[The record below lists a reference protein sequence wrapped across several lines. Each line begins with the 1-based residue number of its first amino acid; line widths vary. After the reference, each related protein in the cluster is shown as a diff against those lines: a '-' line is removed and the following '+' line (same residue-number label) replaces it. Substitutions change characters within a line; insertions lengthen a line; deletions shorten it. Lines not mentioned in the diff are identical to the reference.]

1 MWLTRLSIQRPVF
14 VIVLMATLVILGLF
28 CRSKMQVEERP
39 RVDIPYVTITTTYPG
54 TGPAE
59 MESLISKPI
68 EDAVSSVNGIR
79 NITSSSQYGI
89 SFVQLEFN
97 IGTNS
102 QFAAQEVRQKVDGV
116 RRKLPRDIDPPVVD
130 RLDINARPVIYL
142 GMKGE
147 RSLKQLRFM
156 ADTQIKYRLAQVPG
170 VGQVEVTGGDV
181 REIRVAVNKRRLEA
195 WNMSISDVVSAIFR
209 ANANIPSGHVTE
221 GPRDYD
227 ARLIGEFQSVEQM
240 MDLDLPL
247 SFGQNNVPLKLRDV
261 ATVHDTTAE
270 RANTARIWM
279 REKPRVPAKVLGTT
293 QETAKVEYEIE
304 GQKRTDEVPLRY
316 VFREHRGRLTMGV
329 PGPQALHPGEE
340 VLVPMPME
348 GADSVGIT
356 VTKLADANTVDVVD
370 GVLRELAR
378 MEKELPGNI
387 RFQVTQDESR
397 TVRYALDD
405 INVSLILGALLAVI
419 VVFLFL
425 HNLRGTLI
433 CAIAIPTSLISAFI
447 PMYFLGQS
455 MNNMTML
462 GLSLVVGILV
472 DDSIV
477 VLENIYRHLHM
488 GETPT
493 EAALNGRGE
502 IGNAAI
508 IITLVDVVVFLPMI
522 WMGGIIGMFLKAFGL
537 TVAVATLFSLL
548 VSFTVTPW
556 LTSRWYRLGE
566 DVETRRGLFLL
577 LDRGLHALDRGYR
590 KVLDWALG
598 TPRWF
603 AVAVLIALVLWLVR
617 GGLPTELADKI
628 WAGCLVVSVLALGT
642 FILAGW
648 WKTAGRMAIFALGIL
663 FFVYTM
669 QVWGPV
675 MKIGYIPVYDQ
686 SKLGVMLELPAGAS
700 LEETDRVTRQI
711 EEEIAATPEV
721 ATIFTEIGKAG
732 GGSRSA
738 PETGRQFAQINIQLY
753 EKPDIIETINPFT
766 AKEKHELDWR
776 QRSDSDV
783 AADIRKRIDRIAGGK
798 LVIVPVRGFSGVNAP
813 VQVELLGFDLD
824 QMKKL
829 SEEIRDKLAKI
840 PGVINPDI
848 SLRPG
853 KPEAQVT
860 IDREKASQY
869 GLDVS
874 QIGTALRNAYE
885 GNIDA
890 KFREEGEQFDIRVQ
904 FAEFDRSRIDE
915 VGSVVVGKIR
925 NAETN
930 TWSPVRL
937 NQVAHITMG
946 EGPNKIDRKNR
957 LRKATVGAYVLP
969 GVVALRVNSQIEAEI
984 AKMPLGDIKIA
995 AGGDADRARTEYP
1008 HLILSLAMSFVLVY
1022 LLMAVLFD
1030 NLIHPLTIQLSLPMA
1045 MIGAVIALVWADQQ
1059 LSIISVTGFIM
1070 LGGIVQ
1076 KNAIL
1081 LVDYTNT
1088 LRERGYDRDEAL
1100 KEAGPTRLRPILMT
1114 TLAMIAGMAPIAM
1127 AVGRGNEAR
1136 APLATCVIGGL
1147 VMSTLLSLI
1156 IIPCIY
1162 SVFDDVLAWFAKLL
1176 GKGRRSALVEH
1187 ALAEEGAE

>member
-14 VIVLMATLVILGLF
+14 VIVLMTTLVILGLF
-28 CRSKMQVEERP
+28 SRSKMQVEERP

-59 MESLISKPI
+59 MESLITKPL
-68 EDAVSSVNGIR
+68 EDSVSAVNGIR

-89 SFVQLEFN
+89 SFVQLEFF

-102 QFAAQEVRQKVDGV
+102 QFAAQEVRQKVDGA
-116 RRKLPRDIDPPVVD
+116 RKKLPRDVDPPVVD
-130 RLDINARPVIYL
+130 RLDINATPVVYL

-156 ADTQIKYRLAQVPG
+156 ADTQIRYRLAQVPG

-195 WNMSISDVVSAIFR
+195 WNMSINDVVGAIYR

-221 GPRDYD
+221 GARDYD

-240 MDLDLPL
+240 KDLDLPL
-247 SFGQNNVPLKLRDV
+247 TFGQNTVALKLRDV
-261 ATVHDTTAE
+261 ATVSDTTAE
-270 RANTARIWM
+270 RATTTRIWM
-279 REKPRVPAKVLGTT
+279 R
-293 QETAKVEYEIE
+293 
-304 GQKRTDEVPLRY
+304 D
-316 VFREHRGRLTMGV
+316 
-329 PGPQALHPGEE
+329 HPGKAM
-340 VLVPMPME
+340 L
-348 GADSVGIT
+348 GSDSVGLT
-356 VTKLADANTVDVVD
+356 VTKLADANTVEVVD
-370 GVLRELAR
+370 AVRKELAR
-378 MEKELPGNI
+378 LEKDLPGKI

-397 TVRYALDD
+397 TVRYALED
-405 INVSLILGALLAVI
+405 INVSLILGALLAVM

-433 CAIAIPTSLISAFI
+433 CAIAIPTSLIAAFI

-455 MNNMTML
+455 LNNMTML

-477 VLENIYRHLHM
+477 VLENIYRHLHR

-508 IITLVDVVVFLPMI
+508 IITLVDVVVFLPML
-522 WMGGIIGMFLKAFGL
+522 WMGGIIGQFLRAFGL
-537 TVAVATLFSLL
+537 TVAIATLFSLL

-566 DVETRRGLFLL
+566 DLETRRGLFKL
-577 LDRGLHALDRGYR
+577 LDRGLHALDNGYR

-603 AVAVLIALVLWLVR
+603 AVATCVGLVVWLLR
-617 GGLPTELADKI
+617 GGLP
-628 WAGCLVVSVLALGT
+628 AGQTAWIYAGSLLVCVAGLIGFMA
-642 FILAGW
+642 AGW
-648 WKTAGRMAIFALGIL
+648 WQTAGRMAIFSLGTL
-663 FFVYTM
+663 FFVFTM
-669 QVWGPV
+669 QVFGPR

-686 SKLGVMLELPAGAS
+686 SRLGLTLELPAGAS
-700 LEETDRVTRQI
+700 LEETDRVMRQL
-711 EEEIAATPEV
+711 ERVVADVPEV
-721 ATIFTEIGKAG
+721 ATMFTTVGRIQG
-732 GGSRSA
+732 GFRSA
-738 PETGRQFAQINIQLY
+738 PETGRQFGQMNIQLY
-753 EKPDIIETINPFT
+753 EKPDLLETINPFT
-766 AKEKHELDWR
+766 SKEKHELDFR
-776 QRSDSDV
+776 KRTDADI
-783 AADIRKRIDRIAGGK
+783 AADIRKKMAGIPGGK
-798 LVIVPVRGFSGVNAP
+798 AVIVPVRGFSGISAP
-813 VQVELLGFDLD
+813 VQVELLGFDLNE
-824 QMKKL
+824 MKRV

-840 PGVINPDI
+840 SGVINPDI

-853 KPEAQVT
+853 KPEAQVVVN
-860 IDREKASQY
+860 REKASEL
-869 GLDVS
+869 GLDVT

-890 KFREEGEQFDIRVQ
+890 KYRDAGEQFDIRVQ
-904 FAEFDRSRIDE
+904 FAEFDRDRIDE

-925 NAETN
+925 GADGGYQ
-930 TWSPVRL
+930 PIRL
-937 NQVAHITMG
+937 NQVATVTLG

-957 LRKATVGAYVLP
+957 LRRATVSAYVLP
-969 GVVALRVNSQIEAEI
+969 GVVPLRVNQEIEAQI
-984 AKMPLGDIKIA
+984 KQMPLGELRVA

-1008 HLILSLAMSFVLVY
+1008 HLILSLLMSFVLVY

-1045 MIGAVIALVWADQQ
+1045 MIGAVLALVWADQQ
-1059 LSIISVTGFIM
+1059 LSIISITGFIM

-1081 LVDYTNT
+1081 LIDYANT
-1088 LRERGYDRDEAL
+1088 LRERGYTRDEAL

-1114 TLAMIAGMAPIAM
+1114 TLAMIAGMLPIAL

-1147 VMSTLLSLI
+1147 VMSTILSLV

-1162 SVFDDVLAWFAKLL
+1162 SVFDDLLAGLARAL
-1176 GKGRRSALVEH
+1176 GRGRRSALVEQ
-1187 ALAEEGAE
+1187 ALAADERAGAE